1 MASRAGHC
9 AIESAWESIDY
20 DAQAFERALATFTSR
35 QELEQAVALYHGD
48 FLPGAAPSAALWV
61 DRRRSHVQ
69 QLYLDALER
78 LAVLIENDE
87 PKQAIQHYQH
97 ILQIDGCREETATQL
112 MRLAARQRN
121 HALVNATFEQ
131 LEGALRTLGT
141 TPEPATIALLR
152 ASSRVRQPEHSR
164 TAP

>member
-1 MASRAGHC
+1 MSS
-9 AIESAWESIDY
+9 ESDKTHLIHQLRID
-20 DAQAFERALATFTSR
+20 
-35 QELEQAVALYHGD
+35 
-48 FLPGAAPSAALWV
+48 
-61 DRRRSHVQ
+61 RS
-69 QLYLDALER
+69 D
-78 LAVLIENDE
+78 
-87 PKQAIQHYQH
+87 
-97 ILQIDGCREETATQL
+97 REETATQL

>member
-1 MASRAGHC
+1 
-9 AIESAWESIDY
+9 
-20 DAQAFERALATFTSR
+20 
-35 QELEQAVALYHGD
+35 
-48 FLPGAAPSAALWV
+48 
-61 DRRRSHVQ
+61 
-69 QLYLDALER
+69 
-78 LAVLIENDE
+78 
-87 PKQAIQHYQH
+87 
-97 ILQIDGCREETATQL
+97 